1 MAGENYVFLI
11 SLYMRLFLILMMNE
25 LGAYKYRPC
34 FYDLTRLE
42 TCDCQLIELF
52 FFFLPHPN
60 CTQLM
65 NIAIPSDDN
74 NFAEHINLIP
84 CREMI

>member
-52 FFFLPHPN
+52 FF
-60 CTQLM
+60 
-65 NIAIPSDDN
+65 PS
-74 NFAEHINLIP
+74 ASKLYAAYEHCNP
-84 CREMI
+84 F